1 MVKFTDDF
9 YLQGRL
15 WEIAKRQARQQNQ
28 LPKLERYLAK
38 KSDVVAQIR
47 AWVLRFELEEINF
60 SAFAA
65 QLKAFSHPLAD
76 SYIVQIGALHGDS
89 LHHHQTVHYYLSQE
103 SQELDPQNTNLS
115 RAVLF
120 KHSPPTEPCHLEA
133 AVRLQ
138 FGLGI
143 SLICLEQL
151 GRGKHL
157 LEKAKH
163 AADRLGIPIMALDA
177 ELSIA
182 IAALS
187 EGDHLRA
194 NQLLLEFGKFGD
206 ISQMITQEDNAVT
219 QLVLA
224 EALVGSA
231 ALHGIHSPVG
241 SQPRSGPLPERILA
255 WLGELNHSLT
265 FPRGLALLPWASDA
279 VRYPGIES
287 VLRFFRLEQTFLIS
301 LRGLHLPQLQEAAQK
316 LLDLDL
322 PAKKNSLAFELCF
335 WIKQNALI
343 HTGHASFALE
353 LLRENPISGAVNNDF
368 CRTLR
373 FATALQCQFFLGD
386 GFTVREVGEHLEAA
400 LRYLEGQS
408 LHRDRVLD
416 FICQGAPNIA
426 LFLHHLGCTIPELNS
441 YLERCVWVKRD
452 GAYLEGVRIPEYP
465 LIAGHSFPEI
475 FELHSGD
482 PTVDYDK
489 KLIKRTQRHR
499 KTLEHYLEIK
509 TSPKANSSAVV
520 RGKLSK
526 NDPYPAQV
534 SDVLVQNT
542 LAHLISQNAIPDS
555 IKPIK

>member
-1 MVKFTDDF
+1 MVKFTNDF
-9 YLQGRL
+9 YLQGKL
-15 WEIAKRQARQQNQ
+15 WEIARRQAKQQNQ
-28 LPKLERYLAK
+28 LLKLEQYLAK

-47 AWVLRFELEEINF
+47 ALVLRFELEEINF
-60 SAFAA
+60 PTLSS
-65 QLKAFSHPLAD
+65 QLKTLSHPLAD

-89 LHHHQTVHYYLSQE
+89 LHHHQTVHFYL
-103 SQELDPQNTNLS
+103 SQELDPQNTHLP

-120 KHSPPTEPCHLEA
+120 EHTPPTEPCHLEA

-138 FGLGI
+138 YGLGI

-151 GRGKHL
+151 GKGKHL

-182 IAALS
+182 ITALS
-187 EGDHLRA
+187 EGDHPRA

-206 ISQMITQEDNAVT
+206 ISQMITLEDNAVT

-224 EALVGSA
+224 EALGGSA
-231 ALHGIHSPVG
+231 ALHSIHSPVG
-241 SQPRSGPLPERILA
+241 SRPRSGPLPERILA
-255 WLGELNHSLT
+255 WLGELNHGVT
-265 FPRGLALLPWASDA
+265 FPRGLALLPWATDA

-287 VLRFFRLEQTFLIS
+287 VLQFFRLEQKFLIS
-301 LRGLHLPQLQEAAQK
+301 LRGLHLLQLQEAAQK

-353 LLRENPISGAVNNDF
+353 QLRQNPISGAVNSDF
-368 CRTLR
+368 CKTLR

-408 LHRDRVLD
+408 VNRDRVLD

-452 GAYLEGVRIPEYP
+452 GAYLEGVRIPDYP
-465 LIAGHSFPEI
+465 LIAGHSFPEM
-475 FELHSGD
+475 FELQSADHMA
-482 PTVDYDK
+482 DYDK

-499 KTLEHYLEIK
+499 KALEGQLKIK
-509 TSPKANSSAVV
+509 TSRKVSSSQMMSE
-520 RGKLSK
+520 KLSK

-534 SDVLVQNT
+534 SDVMVQNT
-542 LAHLISQNAIPDS
+542 LAHLISQNAIPDNINL
-555 IKPIK
+555 IK

>member
-1 MVKFTDDF
+1 MVKFTNDF

-28 LPKLERYLAK
+28 LPKLERHLAK

-47 AWVLRFELEEINF
+47 ALVLRFEQEEINF
-60 SAFAA
+60 SSLSA

-89 LHHHQTVHYYLSQE
+89 LHHHQTVHFYLA
-103 SQELDPQNTNLS
+103 QELDSQNTNLP

-120 KHSPPTEPCHLEA
+120 QQTPISEPCHLEA

-138 FGLGI
+138 YGLGI

-151 GRGKHL
+151 GKGKHL

-182 IAALS
+182 ITALA

-194 NQLLLEFGKFGD
+194 NQFLLEFGRFGD

-224 EALVGSA
+224 EAILGAA
-231 ALHGIHSPVG
+231 ALPVAG
-241 SQPRSGPLPERILA
+241 SRFQSGPLPERILA
-255 WLGELNHSLT
+255 WVGELKHSVT
-265 FPRGLALLPWASDA
+265 FPRGLASLPWVTDA
-279 VRYPGIES
+279 VRYPGIKS
-287 VLRFFRLEQTFLIS
+287 VLQFFRLEHTFLVA
-301 LRGLHLPQLQEAAQK
+301 LRGLHLPQLQEAAQS
-316 LLDLDL
+316 LLELPL
-322 PAKKNSLAFELCF
+322 PAKKNFLAFELCF

-353 LLRENPISGAVNNDF
+353 QLRETPISGAVNSDF

-452 GAYLEGVRIPEYP
+452 GAYLEGVRIPKYP
-465 LIAGHSFPEI
+465 LIAGHSFPEM
-475 FELHSGD
+475 FEVQQSADHTTGH
-482 PTVDYDK
+482 DK
-489 KLIKRTQRHR
+489 KLIQRTQRHR
-499 KTLEHYLEIK
+499 KALEVQLEIK
-509 TSPKANSSAVV
+509 TSQKDGSSQFTL
-520 RGKLSK
+520 GKLSK

-534 SDVLVQNT
+534 SDVLVQNV
-542 LAHLISQNAIPDS
+542 LAHLISQKAIPDS
-555 IKPIK
+555 VKPIK